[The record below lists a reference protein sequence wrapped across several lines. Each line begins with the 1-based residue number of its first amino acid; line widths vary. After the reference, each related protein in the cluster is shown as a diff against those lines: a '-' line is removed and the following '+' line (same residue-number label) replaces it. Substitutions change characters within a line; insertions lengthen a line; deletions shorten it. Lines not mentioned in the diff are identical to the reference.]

1 VARWKIEQCVAA
13 AWWKIGGVA
22 SLWWKLEVMW
32 LWCRG
37 VAAVEGPAREL
48 QWWKRDRS
56 FRELHKL
63 EIARVEVS
71 DLLLI

>member
-1 VARWKIEQCVAA
+1 
-13 AWWKIGGVA
+13 
-22 SLWWKLEVMW
+22 
-32 LWCRG
+32 